1 MDNTTVAL
9 TERLQSANGST
20 RRTSPIPTMSPA
32 GRPSSLMDTHNQSVV
47 VVQVVVNRDE
57 RGYGMKV
64 SGDNPVYVQSVKEGG
79 AAEKAGLHAGDKI
92 IKVNDV
98 NVISSKHTD
107 VVDLIRSS
115 SQVVLTVQQRTVSQ
129 KGMSS
134 PSVHNRPLTTPSRI
148 TGPQPVDHEK
158 QYQLQL
164 EKEQHYRLMIE
175 KEQRYIDLLRSQI
188 ASSPDEKKY
197 SELSKTEKNLQT
209 LQAMLLR
216 SQNEQ
221 SPPLHSPLTPLSTS
235 LPRKS
240 RASPNGNSEPQSP
253 PPLPKRNQRPSQVDT
268 LNNRHPPYVNGKIV
282 TDTNALFL
290 NNEINA
296 NLRQVEEIGVR
307 RPPRSKFHSHSEETH
322 LVDNPLY
329 SDHPPP
335 LPPRAPLSTNN
346 TNESDAVNSI
356 NKQMSYP
363 LVATCA
369 TLVNDYLPNP
379 THHRTKSSPESL
391 SAMSA
396 GEASRKLIASESM
409 NDLRQEGWDPADTP
423 PGTPPPPYPSPTAS
437 RRRQYGSGESGENT
451 FEETA
456 GDCSSPDVSPFRGT
470 NRIIANSSPIH
481 AATPQTTQQPIIS
494 MEDDEISDQES
505 SQLEDHGYFKSL
517 SRLWERLP
525 HLAVFMNYILSNSDP
540 NSLLFYLLT
549 DLYKEGNAKEMRKWA
564 FEIHSCFLVPGAP
577 LRLGNVDENIAREID
592 DVLTREFDKE
602 EILRKIFWKARSRAK
617 EELTKQ
623 LVDFQQKR
631 TAGLGT
637 IFGPTD
643 QVLSEIYNDKT
654 KEVKL
659 YESLFLEKLE
669 PFLEEIEKE
678 NYDPRR
684 YYTAAALTTVLV
696 RIFGIRPASHTIDRC
711 PTFVNKE
718 KSFRTKFIG
727 RYSRKL
733 NVQGHQY
740 VAQQYY
746 TVIVCNNC
754 HQIIYGIGPQG
765 YQCSVCLINL
775 HRPCVKLYDDSCPG
789 PINKKDR
796 GLGKFIRM
804 RHENNDNRRKH
815 SSHFILMER
824 ERRQAEEKD
833 NSFELN
839 ESGENKPSQPVSRSG
854 SDRRPDIVREE
865 TPKNAEGTT
874 STDHG
879 PNKQE
884 NETSAPDNVASF
896 PQASHKKKS
905 SSNINRSESVK
916 EQSEKRKQRR
926 NISDPSH
933 NTTSGDVEL
942 DQPGLSNTDSGSSS
956 NSSISYNGRL
966 SESPSNSVDVVTTD
980 GGDRKPSSD
989 WESDAEMEPANWQKL
1004 FPEEELRNLQPHEK
1018 KRQDVINEL
1027 FHTESSHVRNLRVL
1041 CEIFYKTLKESQVL
1055 KPDEIALIFPNIKEM
1070 LDVHTQFNREMKRI
1084 RREDPLV
1091 SNLGDML
1098 VKMFGGVVGDMLKRA
1113 AAVFCE
1119 RQQQALEFIKER
1131 RKRDS
1136 KFDGVLVEC
1145 EKKRQC
1151 RRLPLQ
1157 GIIPTEMQRL
1167 SKYPLLLERLISS
1180 VEANTSS
1187 SHAQEELVKLKR
1199 AHHFS
1204 KDILNHVN
1212 EAAKVAFNKSRL
1224 DEIQR
1229 HLDTTNFERSDHPI
1243 AQEFRMLDLTQYKL
1257 IREGNMHLRRGNK
1270 PMVPVHVLLLEEAV
1284 VILHKEGDKFFLK
1297 FFQSGSSA
1305 QPQPLSP
1312 LIKMSTLLVR
1322 NNAACKRALFLFNT
1336 STNGTQMYDLL
1347 ADDDINRDV
1356 WLKHFSDAADAYNR
1370 REGKTKRHESQPDSD
1385 ESETL
1390 QEIPSTRDV
1399 AERAEAVGGT
1409 DNTPDDEEEDEQIFS
1424 DAQEEGSTEQKEVP
1438 SSSEGGGVHT
1448 KVTADEWPLIQPSQV
1463 HVEVPPVH
1471 TAESRLTPLEQI
1483 RRKDEEVR
1491 RALEDKE
1498 GLVADLLSIPREH
1511 FQLIADMA
1519 SDTQDTRSSKDLAE
1533 RVLAAVYQVD
1543 QLHLAVNEAL
1553 NVTEASAVSA
1563 TGGKNPACQ
1572 SQELLPTVSPPS
1584 IPANRVRDVANS
1596 LSSQLTTL
1604 LSDVKQVEEERDRL
1618 RKELFRMRERL
1629 HEQQMLHGPAENNV
1643 ESPTPE
1649 LPPDLDS
1656 IKESPAEPES

>member
-1 MDNTTVAL
+1 MTSFKSKITNRKQKNSKSVNSQSESAESESAPTGKNQQKSGKHRNRGGKKAPPSAETTVTPPSDIIA
-9 TERLQSANGST
+9 ST
-20 RRTSPIPTMSPA
+20 DLELADVVLRTSV
-32 GRPSSLMDTHNQSVV
+32 PSEVAEQNLKNSNQKRFSDGFVIENGANV
-47 VVQVVVNRDE
+47 RLT
-57 RGYGMKV
+57 RAV
-64 SGDNPVYVQSVKEGG
+64 SGILGPEELYT
-79 AAEKAGLHAGDKI
+79 GDKTAKKGRRLSDLFRHGTLKATNSLENLNMKHSDHL
-92 IKVNDV
+92 IKE
-98 NVISSKHTD
+98 
-107 VVDLIRSS
+107 
-115 SQVVLTVQQRTVSQ
+115 
-129 KGMSS
+129 
-134 PSVHNRPLTTPSRI
+134 PLNKATA
-148 TGPQPVDHEK
+148 D
-158 QYQLQL
+158 
-164 EKEQHYRLMIE
+164 
-175 KEQRYIDLLRSQI
+175 
-188 ASSPDEKKY
+188 
-197 SELSKTEKNLQT
+197 SKTKRHKKGSSYPLANNKEAKN
-209 LQAMLLR
+209 A
-216 SQNEQ
+216 
-221 SPPLHSPLTPLSTS
+221 
-235 LPRKS
+235 K
-240 RASPNGNSEPQSP
+240 NSEAAQATKQNSENNSY
-253 PPLPKRNQRPSQVDT
+253 LKRVKS
-268 LNNRHPPYVNGKIV
+268 KIYK
-282 TDTNALFL
+282 TKSETNALLPSKTTVSKKSSQCERIPEDVELRKSNFDFRL
-290 NNEINA
+290 IRQSS
-296 NLRQVEEIGVR
+296 NLEQV
-307 RPPRSKFHSHSEETH
+307 RSRTFGLMKSSSNTGIADME
-322 LVDNPLY
+322 DGIAKKPLLAKAK
-329 SDHPPP
+329 S
-335 LPPRAPLSTNN
+335 S
-346 TNESDAVNSI
+346 SSI
-356 NKQMSYP
+356 NLNLLRM
-363 LVATCA
+363 
-369 TLVNDYLPNP
+369 
-379 THHRTKSSPESL
+379 RR
-391 SAMSA
+391 
-396 GEASRKLIASESM
+396 SRIL
-409 NDLRQEGWDPADTP
+409 DQLQEGRCKDVFDEFDFIAFGGFRDKLGGSQKLATAD
-423 PGTPPPPYPSPTAS
+423 A
-437 RRRQYGSGESGENT
+437 
-451 FEETA
+451 
-456 GDCSSPDVSPFRGT
+456 
-470 NRIIANSSPIH
+470 RI
-481 AATPQTTQQPIIS
+481 
-494 MEDDEISDQES
+494 D
-505 SQLEDHGYFKSL
+505 
-517 SRLWERLP
+517 
-525 HLAVFMNYILSNSDP
+525 
-540 NSLLFYLLT
+540 T
-549 DLYKEGNAKEMRKWA
+549 DL
-564 FEIHSCFLVPGAP
+564 
-577 LRLGNVDENIAREID
+577 
-592 DVLTREFDKE
+592 
-602 EILRKIFWKARSRAK
+602 
-617 EELTKQ
+617 
-623 LVDFQQKR
+623 
-631 TAGLGT
+631 
-637 IFGPTD
+637 
-643 QVLSEIYNDKT
+643 
-654 KEVKL
+654 
-659 YESLFLEKLE
+659 
-669 PFLEEIEKE
+669 
-678 NYDPRR
+678 
-684 YYTAAALTTVLV
+684 
-696 RIFGIRPASHTIDRC
+696 
-711 PTFVNKE
+711 
-718 KSFRTKFIG
+718 
-727 RYSRKL
+727 
-733 NVQGHQY
+733 
-740 VAQQYY
+740 
-746 TVIVCNNC
+746 
-754 HQIIYGIGPQG
+754 
-765 YQCSVCLINL
+765 
-775 HRPCVKLYDDSCPG
+775 
-789 PINKKDR
+789 
-796 GLGKFIRM
+796 
-804 RHENNDNRRKH
+804 
-815 SSHFILMER
+815 
-824 ERRQAEEKD
+824 
-833 NSFELN
+833 
-839 ESGENKPSQPVSRSG
+839 GENKPSQPVSRSG